1 MFESLS
7 SAFAF
12 LADGSLLSQA
22 LLMWL
27 SGSLTCW
34 LLTRWPEFLLGS
46 AMAVLLIGLIAVG

>member
-34 LLTRWPEFLLGS
+34 PEFLLGS